1 MASITS
7 QLLLIEMCIQKKKHG
22 VIDLSIVD
30 NCFKIKFENN
40 VQYNIKKYKHNV
52 PS

>member
-40 VQYNIKKYKHNV
+40 VQYNIKK
-52 PS
+52 